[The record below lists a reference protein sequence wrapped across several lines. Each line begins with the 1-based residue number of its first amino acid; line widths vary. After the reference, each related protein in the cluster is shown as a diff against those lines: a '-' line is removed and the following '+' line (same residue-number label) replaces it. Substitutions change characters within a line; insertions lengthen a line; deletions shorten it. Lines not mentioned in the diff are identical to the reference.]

1 MTNPLLQLQEHGQS
15 IWIDY
20 IRRDLIHNG
29 GMQEFID
36 RDGVRGVTSNPAIF
50 EKAIAQSDLYDEA
63 MKALHESNS
72 VAIYET
78 LAVQDIQAACD
89 VFLPVYEATNG
100 GDGFVS
106 LEVSPRLA
114 HDTQGTIE
122 EAKRLYADVNRPNV
136 MIKVPATP
144 EGLPAIESLIAEGI
158 NINVTLIFSQAAYKK
173 VCESY
178 IRGLEKRLE
187 TGQSV
192 KGIASVASVFI
203 SRIDSKVDKIL
214 EEKGLNDLLG
224 KVGIAN
230 LKLVYQQYKSIFHG
244 PRFEALAQAGAATQR
259 PLWASTS
266 TKNPNYRD
274 VVYVETLIGPET
286 VNTLPLSTL
295 EAFRD
300 HGIAATTIEDDLDE
314 AKQVMAQ
321 LTDAGVNLDQI
332 MDELLSEGV
341 EKFVTPFDQLLNS
354 IAEKRASIAT

>member
-50 EKAIAQSDLYDEA
+50 EKVIAQSDLYDEA
-63 MKALHESNS
+63 MKALSESDPVS
-72 VAIYET
+72 IYET

-89 VFLPVYEATNG
+89 VFLPVHEATNG

-144 EGLPAIESLIAEGI
+144 EGLPAIEALIAEGI
-158 NINVTLIFSQAAYKK
+158 NINVTLIFSQAAYEK
-173 VCESY
+173 VCEAY
-178 IRGLEKRLE
+178 IRGLKKRLE
-187 TGQSV
+187 SGQSV

-274 VVYVETLIGPET
+274 VLYVETLIGPET

-300 HGIAATTIEDDLDE
+300 HGIAATTVEDDLDE
-314 AKQVMAQ
+314 AKQVMVQ
-321 LTDAGVNLDQI
+321 LAEAGISLDQI
-332 MDELLSEGV
+332 MDELLAEGV